1 VSEISRLYSIQLKP
15 VLVIYPDLLLPGS
28 RLKRRKSQKQ
38 NMAIATAKPKPAV
51 KPKVL
56 TQKELN
62 SFLKLHVGEAT
73 DAYLRSLATKV
84 PAQF

>member
-1 VSEISRLYSIQLKP
+1 MTSGKSSK
-15 VLVIYPDLLLPGS
+15 
-28 RLKRRKSQKQ
+28 KRTSKKQ
-38 NMAIATAKPKPAV
+38 QMAIAAAKPKPAI

-56 TQKELN
+56 AHTELN

>member
-1 VSEISRLYSIQLKP
+1 MTSRKSA
-15 VLVIYPDLLLPGS
+15 
-28 RLKRRKSQKQ
+28 KRRTTKKQK
-38 NMAIATAKPKPAV
+38 MVIAAAKPKPAI

-56 TQKELN
+56 AHKELN
-62 SFLKLHVGEAT
+62 SFLMLHVGEAT